1 MKQRKARNN
10 EEETGMQDK
19 NFMRDMARQGAIAF
33 RNGKLDRRN
42 FLMLCGLA
50 GVATLAVSA
59 GDAEAAANEIVMWN
73 WGGESE
79 KCHGDAIGKPFE
91 AATGIPLKFDTSGP
105 LQGKIKEMVDS
116 GKVTA
121 DVCDADGFDAIA
133 LGSSGHLEAID
144 YAIVDKSKVKDGF
157 ALEFGV
163 SVIFYGYAFMY
174 DTQAFGANP
183 PASWADFFDTA
194 KFPGKRSLYKWA
206 NGSIEGALMAD
217 GVPKDKVYPCDVP
230 RALEKIKSIKA
241 DSLYWGSGSEAHDMI
256 VNGEVA
262 LGMVW
267 QNRGKAIEER
277 TNGRYKLVMNE
288 AIAMPGAY
296 IVPRGNPAGRENVM
310 KFINQALQV
319 DSQLTILDCLGMT
332 PSNPEAFA
340 KIPEAMQPYA
350 VNSAQN
356 IDRVLFNDP
365 VWWAEKGGDAVNDF
379 LDAIG

>member
-1 MKQRKARNN
+1 
-10 EEETGMQDK
+10 MQDK

-33 RNGKLDRRN
+33 KSGKLDRRS
-42 FLMLCGLA
+42 FLMLCVMA

-133 LGSSGHLEAID
+133 LGKSGHLEAID
-144 YAIVDKSKVKDGF
+144 YAIVEKSKVKDGF
-157 ALEFGV
+157 ALEYGV

-183 PASWADFFDTA
+183 PNSWADFFDTA

-217 GVPKDKVYPCDVP
+217 GVPKDKVYPCDMP
-230 RALEKIKSIKA
+230 RALAKIKSIKA

-340 KIPEAMQPYA
+340 RIPEAMQPYA

-365 VWWAEKGGDAVNDF
+365 VWWADMGGDAVNDF